1 MTGDLDQDLYWAGLQ
16 ETLAAGA
23 VLVTDSGDKPWGQV
37 MLTRQHVVFADAGGE
52 QGADCGPD
60 PHALTLMALGA
71 CTAITLRMYAARKG
85 WTIDRIAVRLAF
97 VKPEPG
103 APRDREAIDR
113 IIELDGALDRKQRER
128 LFAIAEKCPI
138 HQLLTRGA
146 AINSALASP

>member
-37 MLTRQHVVFADAGGE
+37 MLTRQHVMFADAGGE

-85 WTIDRIAVRLAF
+85 
-97 VKPEPG
+97 
-103 APRDREAIDR
+103 
-113 IIELDGALDRKQRER
+113 
-128 LFAIAEKCPI
+128 
-138 HQLLTRGA
+138 
-146 AINSALASP
+146 